1 VASEVGKDPPLVLRK
16 APHRLGT
23 ATRGGLRL
31 TLSMPIDD
39 GANWGQPGLSSTK
52 LRQFAH

>member
-1 VASEVGKDPPLVLRK
+1 MASEVGKDPPLVLRK

-52 LRQFAH
+52 PPQIAH